1 MHRIFYILLPL
12 EKTTC
17 CHILHRIY
25 STRIIIFGKNCVR
38 QTFGPCLNLEASR
51 CRWCECVKNCVLRL
65 TYSLS
70 YRSCTIHR
78 NAVCVCVCVC
88 VSMCVDVCVDV
99 CISVEKKKFP
109 DQRRPFWGTFLRK
122 PSRIDFFFYF
132 SPKFSLVPS
141 MGLSAG
147 GWRGCVQGRSPTT
160 RRTPMTN
167 RSIGSIKTI
176 IVGCVNEVYAL
187 VQL

>member
-88 VSMCVDVCVDV
+88 VYPCVWMCVWMCVSV
-99 CISVEKKKFP
+99 SRKKNFPISDAHFGE
-109 DQRRPFWGTFLRK
+109 
-122 PSRIDFFFYF
+122 
-132 SPKFSLVPS
+132 
-141 MGLSAG
+141 
-147 GWRGCVQGRSPTT
+147 RSCANPL
-160 RRTPMTN
+160 
-167 RSIGSIKTI
+167 GSIFFSI
-176 IVGCVNEVYAL
+176 FPQNFLSSRRWDYRREGGGVVYKGDHQRPG
-187 VQL
+187 VHR